1 MKPASLTYL
10 EHDNKSE
17 RQPNLDYRA
26 PGQAKTSPQTFYLYD
41 RREIT
46 VTFNTRLSLLET
58 RIVYLT
64 PETRPI
70 VSSFLSGVLED
81 IAEILK

>member
-10 EHDNKSE
+10 AHDNKSK

-26 PGQAKTSPQTFYLYD
+26 PGQAKTSPQTFYLYN

-46 VTFNTRLSLLET
+46 VTFNTRLNVLET
-58 RIVYLT
+58 RIGHLT

-70 VSSFLSGVLED
+70 VSSFLSGVLEG
-81 IAEILK
+81 ITEILK